1 MWYSQDIVWLV
12 FIKII
17 LRLYIEIYE
26 KLSDVRRNLR
36 DLEGEE
42 SISTIMFK
50 VGSVYNNA
58 DWCEDEVSD
67 IINSFNDD
75 SCDEYE
81 DDNLIALLNE
91 FFYESA
97 AELEKW

>member
-1 MWYSQDIVWLV
+1 MARTKKTTTESTTKTYTLTETQFKTL
-12 FIKII
+12 
-17 LRLYIEIYE
+17 EQIYE
-26 KLSDVRRNLR
+26 KLSDVRRNLH

-58 DWCEDEVSD
+58 DWCEDEVRD

-75 SCDEYE
+75 SCDECE
-81 DDNLIALLNE
+81 DDN
-91 FFYESA
+91 F
-97 AELEKW
+97 